1 MQERG
6 LSAYLAE
13 LIGTFLL
20 VFFITSVVVLFVATG
35 DQAQFGSDFAV
46 VGLVHAFLLFGL
58 IVMFGVVSGGH
69 FNPAVTLA
77 AAAIKR
83 ISPMDAAI
91 YMLAQLSG
99 GVLGALLCKGLL
111 LDEGRATH
119 YGAAEVSGLL
129 GGNFQGAI
137 VEAIGTFCLVL
148 VILAAVFSK
157 KSFKEWA
164 PLAIGTT
171 LGFIVM
177 VGGPLTGGSF
187 NPARWFGPALVGNE
201 WGGVWPYLVG
211 PIVGSLLAAAV
222 FRFVLEA
229 GGPAPTE
236 PPEPVKATAE
246 EAGAAEEARAAEAA
260 KQSRL
265 PDLSLSIEPPGAQ
278 GPAAFVV
285 PGGIDLCSSVRSV
298 RRVTFS
304 RNYTL
309 SLSRTCQCYC
319 KYCAFATHRAHIHA
333 PEAVAAKLDEAERR
347 NAKELLVLTGERP
360 EVNAEVAAKL
370 AEWGHEDF
378 TSYVVWACERAL
390 ERGILPH
397 TNLGVLEQGGP
408 RPPARGH
415 GLSGPD
421 AGVDLRAADG
431 DRPRRARRPSIRRS
445 AWRRSKPRAS

>member
-1 MQERG
+1 
-6 LSAYLAE
+6 

-20 VFFITSVVVLFVATG
+20 VFFITSVVVLFVSTG
-35 DQAQFGSDFAV
+35 EQASFGSDFAV
-46 VGLVHAFLLFGL
+46 IGLVHAFLLFGL

-83 ISPMDAAI
+83 ISPIDALI

-111 LDEGRATH
+111 LDEGRASH
-119 YGAAEVSGLL
+119 YGAATVSPIL
-129 GGNFQGAI
+129 GSDFRGSI

-222 FRFVLEA
+222 FRFVLEP
-229 GGPAPTE
+229 GGKPPTE
-236 PPEPVKATAE
+236 SPEPIK
-246 EAGAAEEARAAEAA
+246 
-260 KQSRL
+260 
-265 PDLSLSIEPPGAQ
+265 
-278 GPAAFVV
+278 PAS
-285 PGGIDLCSSVRSV
+285 PSS
-298 RRVTFS
+298 
-304 RNYTL
+304 
-309 SLSRTCQCYC
+309 
-319 KYCAFATHRAHIHA
+319 
-333 PEAVAAKLDEAERR
+333 
-347 NAKELLVLTGERP
+347 
-360 EVNAEVAAKL
+360 
-370 AEWGHEDF
+370 
-378 TSYVVWACERAL
+378 
-390 ERGILPH
+390 
-397 TNLGVLEQGGP
+397 
-408 RPPARGH
+408 
-415 GLSGPD
+415 
-421 AGVDLRAADG
+421 
-431 DRPRRARRPSIRRS
+431 
-445 AWRRSKPRAS
+445 AS

>member
-1 MQERG
+1 VQERG
-6 LSAYLAE
+6 LSAYIAE

-83 ISPMDAAI
+83 ISPIDAAI

-111 LDEGRATH
+111 LDEGRAVN
-119 YGAAEVSGLL
+119 YGAVTVSPLL
-129 GGNFQGAI
+129 GSNFRGSI

-187 NPARWFGPALVGNE
+187 NPARWFGPALVANE
-201 WGGVWPYLVG
+201 WGDVWPYLAG
-211 PIVGSLLAAAV
+211 PIVGSLLAAVV
-222 FRFVLEA
+222 FKFVLEA
-229 GGPAPTE
+229 GGLPPTE
-236 PPEPVKATAE
+236 PAEPVKAMP
-246 EAGAAEEARAAEAA
+246 R
-260 KQSRL
+260 K
-265 PDLSLSIEPPGAQ
+265 PEPPKPKAE
-278 GPAAFVV
+278 PA
-285 PGGIDLCSSVRSV
+285 S
-298 RRVTFS
+298 
-304 RNYTL
+304 
-309 SLSRTCQCYC
+309 
-319 KYCAFATHRAHIHA
+319 
-333 PEAVAAKLDEAERR
+333 
-347 NAKELLVLTGERP
+347 
-360 EVNAEVAAKL
+360 
-370 AEWGHEDF
+370 
-378 TSYVVWACERAL
+378 
-390 ERGILPH
+390 
-397 TNLGVLEQGGP
+397 
-408 RPPARGH
+408 
-415 GLSGPD
+415 
-421 AGVDLRAADG
+421 
-431 DRPRRARRPSIRRS
+431 
-445 AWRRSKPRAS
+445 